1 MYKKHTDYICIMDA
15 IFEMGQLPLVAKQF
29 VKQIT
34 KSKIWAF
41 YAPMGVGK
49 TTFIQAVCKELK
61 INETVNSPTFSI
73 VNEYKSLVVGTVYH
87 MDWYRLKDA
96 EEAINAGI
104 EDILLSGNICF
115 IEWPEKATNLLPET
129 SVAVFMEVLDDVT
142 RRIFIPSPY
151 EED

>member
-1 MYKKHTDYICIMDA
+1 MDA
-15 IFEMGQLPLVAKQF
+15 IFEIGQLPLVAKQF
-29 VKQIT
+29 VKQIA

-41 YAPMGVGK
+41 YAPMGAGK
-49 TTFIQAVCKELK
+49 TTFIQAVCKELA

-142 RRIFIPSPY
+142 RRIFIPSPS